1 MFMTAPAMW
10 VLKRLGLRGKFALVS
25 VLGLGSMAGA
35 GWAVQ
40 ALPTLPALGV
50 VLGAGALFLY
60 VLWAFQAVLMQQLG
74 QLSQAMAQA
83 TAGA

>member
-35 GWAVQ
+35 GWAPQ

-50 VLGAGALFLY
+50 VLGAGARVCGGGLRGAHFGT
-60 VLWAFQAVLMQQLG
+60 ALG
-74 QLSQAMAQA
+74 GCGQGNSRSD
-83 TAGA
+83 